1 MTLYS
6 SSSQERI
13 IDFLPLTHSW
23 KSWTLTSVRAFLVYV
38 WPCPQC
44 MPWSN
49 PCHSRTLSHCSD
61 SPGSLTRCTKGF
73 LEDSEGNKTKQ
84 YTPTLKKQPIEC
96 QGILSIKDD
105 LYEDNCFKTWAYHIQ
120 FSAWWGIVHA
130 SHCNSLSVLA
140 QVRVSSRRGTLP
152 GGGGGLSRGT
162 RSPGAHPPG
171 GGSASLPTRRLGV
184 HWDLFPTL
192 RILDGPLAWFPR
204 GLWKLLSL
212 EWCRW
217 TESALGSGPWLSSC
231 WALCLLGAEWR
242 SDADNTGM
250 ISASWKA
257 QLMCPSPSPKGLRKN
272 TYIVEG
278 NE

>member
-1 MTLYS
+1 MKIIASKLEHTTFS
-6 SSSQERI
+6 SVHDGALFMHLTVIAWVCLPRWEFRQEGER
-13 IDFLPLTHSW
+13 
-23 KSWTLTSVRAFLVYV
+23 Y
-38 WPCPQC
+38 
-44 MPWSN
+44 
-49 PCHSRTLSHCSD
+49 
-61 SPGSLTRCTKGF
+61 
-73 LEDSEGNKTKQ
+73 
-84 YTPTLKKQPIEC
+84 
-96 QGILSIKDD
+96 
-105 LYEDNCFKTWAYHIQ
+105 
-120 FSAWWGIVHA
+120 
-130 SHCNSLSVLA
+130 
-140 QVRVSSRRGTLP
+140 P